1 MHVIDAQD
9 LMAQLSA
16 LSKLNN
22 HPAFIKALH
31 DEGRDR
37 AAQWL
42 AGNYRLIGRRS
53 SFSLAGFLP

>member
-1 MHVIDAQD
+1 MT
-9 LMAQLSA
+9 QLSA

-37 AAQWL
+37 AARWL
-42 AGNYRLIGRRS
+42 ADNYRLIGKRS
-53 SFSLAGFLP
+53 SFNLAGFLP